1 MTPGKI
7 VDTVKRTAGF
17 GVLGNNADQAA
28 IDLLAHLNIRARQV
42 WRFHDWDYSLDDILL
57 TVTSSS
63 YDLTLASTTGEVY
76 ELGIQGEEGYLKRYS
91 RRQYLQW
98 EKLRTVSEAG
108 SLVGYIPLGRDA
120 SKNIKLRFFRAPA
133 NSTIV
138 EGWGKKRLVE
148 LTTADW
154 TTEMAYFPPEAQD
167 VVYQFLLSDGY
178 RLMKDLRAEG
188 QERIAM
194 AALRELRG
202 EVAGEADIEPQS
214 PPPDYVTFVNRQ
226 RGRGTRVV

>member
-1 MTPGKI
+1 MTPGQMC
-7 VDTVKRTAGF
+7 DLVKRTVGLGTA
-17 GVLGNNADQAA
+17 GNNADQQAL
-28 IDLLAHLNIRARQV
+28 DLLKYLNMRLRQV
-42 WRFHDWDYSLDDILL
+42 WRFHDWDYSLDDISL

-63 YDLTLASTTGEVY
+63 YEKTLASTTGEVL
-76 ELGIQGEEGYLKRYS
+76 ELGVQGQTGYLKRYS

-98 EKLRTVSEAG
+98 EKSSNVSDEG
-108 SLVGYIPLGRDA
+108 LLTGYIPLGRDT

-154 TTEMAYFPPEAQD
+154 TTELAYFPPEAQD

-178 RLMKDLRAEG
+178 RLMKDLRADS
-188 QERIAM
+188 QERIAGV
-194 AALRELRG
+194 ALRELRG

-214 PPPDYVTFVNRQ
+214 PPPDRVVFVNRK
-226 RGRGTRVV
+226 RGRGTGVY